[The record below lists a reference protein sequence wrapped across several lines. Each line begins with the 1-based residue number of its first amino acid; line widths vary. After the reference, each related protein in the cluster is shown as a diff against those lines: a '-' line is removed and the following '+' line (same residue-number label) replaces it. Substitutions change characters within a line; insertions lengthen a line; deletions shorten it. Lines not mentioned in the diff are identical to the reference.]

1 MWPESDHLEPKGSG
15 IGSSG
20 TGGGLQIDESA
31 GSTNE
36 NAGAGLRFHLWAR
49 NWNPIM
55 AFWLMKSE
63 PDEFGI
69 DDLAA
74 APRKTTAW
82 FGVRNYQARNF
93 MLKQMQIGDKVFFYH
108 SSCPEPGIAG
118 IAEVSSAAYPDASQ
132 FDRKSPYF
140 DAEAKRES
148 PRWFN
153 VDVRFVRKTRLVGLA
168 ELRSHR
174 ELAKMR
180 TLARGNRLSITPVSA
195 DEWEFIIRRLM
206 KL

>member
-1 MWPESDHLEPKGSG
+1 
-15 IGSSG
+15 
-20 TGGGLQIDESA
+20 
-31 GSTNE
+31 
-36 NAGAGLRFHLWAR
+36 
-49 NWNPIM
+49 M

-74 APRKTTAW
+74 APGKTTAW

-93 MLKQMQIGDKVFFYH
+93 MLKEMQIGDKVFFYH

-140 DAEAKRES
+140 DPEAKRES

-153 VDVRFVRKTRLVGLA
+153 VDVRFVRKTRVVGLA

-174 ELAKMR
+174 ELSKMR

-195 DEWEFIIRRLM
+195 DEWEFITRRLM

>member
-1 MWPESDHLEPKGSG
+1 MG
-15 IGSSG
+15 
-20 TGGGLQIDESA
+20 
-31 GSTNE
+31 
-36 NAGAGLRFHLWAR
+36 
-49 NWNPIM
+49 PIM
-55 AFWLMKSE
+55 AYWLMKSE

-69 DDLAA
+69 DDLALA
-74 APRKTTAW
+74 AKKTTAW
-82 FGVRNYQARNF
+82 FGVRNFQARNF
-93 MLKQMQIGDKVFFYH
+93 MLKDMRVGDKVFFYH

-140 DAEAKRES
+140 DPEAKRES

-174 ELAKMR
+174 ELSKMR

-195 DEWEFIIRRLM
+195 DEWEFITRELM